1 MNYRLLNEN
10 EMQEIVVGEA
20 ITLSAVLAILAAA
33 VVAVVVYKLF
43 LSDKGSATVGGWK
56 FSWA

>member
-1 MNYRLLNEN
+1 MTYQKMSIEECKNTY
-10 EMQEIVVGEA
+10 VGEA

-33 VVAVVVYKLF
+33 VVAVIVYKLF
-43 LSDKGSATVGGWK
+43 LSSKGSASLGDWK